1 MELHVS
7 LSKAQRGVAFGMAA
21 GLLIAL
27 ACLGTAALLHPFAI
41 FAATLLGR
49 LQLLAL
55 SALAPTLGLAIAIA
69 RLASHRFRTPQDL
82 DGSGLTPGTERA
94 KVLQALL
101 QNTLGMV

>member
-69 RLASHRFRTPQDL
+69 RLASHRFL